1 MGRVLSLGIGR
12 EPDAVVPLSAG
23 MKGLSLQFPVGYS
36 LKDFGFVAQTMLD
49 GHIDPK
55 IMISRVVPLAEF
67 PAVFDRLL
75 DHNTENKVQ
84 VAPG

>member
-1 MGRVLSLGIGR
+1 
-12 EPDAVVPLSAG
+12 
-23 MKGLSLQFPVGYS
+23 
-36 LKDFGFVAQTMLD
+36 
-49 GHIDPK
+49 
-55 IMISRVVPLAEF
+55 MISRVVPLAEF